1 MKTVDPLSDVLSI
14 VRLSG
19 AIFFDVDVSAPW
31 SARSPP
37 TRDLIEVL
45 PEARHLMSYHI
56 VTEGDVWA
64 VVEGDPP
71 LRMSAGTMIVFPHG
85 DPHMVG
91 SDPALGSGES
101 IETYRLPLHLKR
113 PHLIRGGGHGASR
126 SKMICGFF
134 GCDSKPFNPLLASL
148 PSRIVVSA
156 TDAGAG
162 DLGVFFR
169 LAIAE
174 ANVKS
179 PGGAAMLERL
189 GELMLIEAIRRYMRD
204 TGVAGASWFAGMAD
218 PNIGESIRAI
228 HSAPTE
234 RWTLNALARLSGMS
248 RSAFAAKF
256 LSLVGTTPMAYLL
269 GWRMQLAAS
278 RLAGG
283 ATVKSAAETAG
294 YESEAAFSRAFRKAT
309 GVSPGQWRLSGV

>member
-1 MKTVDPLSDVLSI
+1 
-14 VRLSG
+14 
-19 AIFFDVDVSAPW
+19 
-31 SARSPP
+31 
-37 TRDLIEVL
+37 
-45 PEARHLMSYHI
+45 
-56 VTEGDVWA
+56 
-64 VVEGDPP
+64 
-71 LRMSAGTMIVFPHG
+71 
-85 DPHMVG
+85 
-91 SDPALGSGES
+91 
-101 IETYRLPLHLKR
+101 
-113 PHLIRGGGHGASR
+113 
-126 SKMICGFF
+126 
-134 GCDSKPFNPLLASL
+134 
-148 PSRIVVSA
+148 
-156 TDAGAG
+156 GAG

-189 GELMLIEAIRRYMRD
+189 GELMLIEAIRRHMRD
-204 TGVAGASWFAGMAD
+204 TGVAGASWLAGMAD

-228 HSAPTE
+228 HAAPTE

-256 LSLVGTTPMAYLL
+256 LSLVGTTPMAYVL

-294 YESEAAFSRAFRKAT
+294 YESEAAFSRAFRNAT
-309 GVSPGQWRLSGV
+309 GVSPGLWRRSGM